1 MDSVLL
7 HEQFDFVSAI
17 HSFVSAA
24 GHGSRHSSHAAS
36 SSGDL
41 NRAGALHCSRAR
53 YRRRPAPLQEAPH
66 LDPYSHYRSS
76 YSPVDTPQKL
86 SKHRTRV
93 QESSHGDR
101 SQPDPRLF
109 VGSMDKGMRVLELFN
124 EHDSALS
131 IGDIAANTGMGRSA
145 AQRFVYTLHW
155 LGYLN
160 KDSESKKYFPALKL
174 LGLVRGIHRHHPQ
187 RELAYPLLERLA
199 RETRETVSWVE
210 LDGDEVVVLLN
221 VPGAHVTTINLP
233 VGSRF
238 PALTS
243 SSGQVLLSQAPQ
255 AQLLKMLDAL
265 PPEVRARFGSRSRAA
280 ILAVFRKAAEEGH
293 SFTEK
298 NFGDDGVSVSVP
310 VTDFSGRPIA
320 ALNVSTVRSRF
331 DIAQVRELILPR
343 LKSAAREASI

>member
-1 MDSVLL
+1 
-7 HEQFDFVSAI
+7 
-17 HSFVSAA
+17 
-24 GHGSRHSSHAAS
+24 
-36 SSGDL
+36 
-41 NRAGALHCSRAR
+41 
-53 YRRRPAPLQEAPH
+53 
-66 LDPYSHYRSS
+66 
-76 YSPVDTPQKL
+76 
-86 SKHRTRV
+86 
-93 QESSHGDR
+93 
-101 SQPDPRLF
+101 
-109 VGSMDKGMRVLELFN
+109 MDKGMRVLELFN
-124 EHDSALS
+124 EHASALS

-187 RELAYPLLERLA
+187 RELAYPLLEKLA

-221 VPGAHVTTINLP
+221 VPGSHVTTINLP

-243 SSGQVLLSQAPQ
+243 SSGQVLLSHAPQ

-265 PPEVRARFGSRSRAA
+265 PPEVRARFGSRSSAA
-280 ILAVFRKAAEEGH
+280 VLAVFRKAAEEGH

-310 VTDFSGRPIA
+310 VTDVSGRPIA